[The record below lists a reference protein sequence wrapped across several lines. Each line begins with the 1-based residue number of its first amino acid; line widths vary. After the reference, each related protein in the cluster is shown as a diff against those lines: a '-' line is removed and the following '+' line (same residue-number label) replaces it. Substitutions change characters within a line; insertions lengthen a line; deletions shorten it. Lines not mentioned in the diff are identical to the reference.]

1 MAAKESGLRGVVAG
15 RSALSS
21 VDGEV
26 GRLTYRGIDIADLV
40 AAETT
45 FEEVAYLLWH
55 DELPS
60 RSQLDALTNQLNESR
75 DLPGPVMDML
85 ASLPGDSTPM
95 VALRTAVSMLGSFGP
110 DQGDDSLE
118 AAERKAVRL
127 LAQTPNIVAQAGRL
141 LEKRDPLDPPEGSI
155 AESFLAT
162 YFGEA
167 PKAEATRT
175 IDVMLVLQADH
186 EFNAS
191 TFAARVI
198 AATLT
203 DMHSAIAGA
212 IGALRGP
219 LHGGAN
225 QAVLEMLLQVK
236 SEEEAEAW
244 VLDKLAN
251 RELVMGF
258 GHAVYRTADPRATV
272 LREIA
277 RELAPASGHAEWF
290 DISQVMEAVM
300 LREKNLNSNVDFYA
314 ATVYASLGIP
324 PDLFTPIF
332 AISRMSGW
340 TAHVLEQQ
348 GNNRIIRP
356 RAEYVGHTDRAV
368 TPMDQRG
375 QASV

>member
-40 AAETT
+40 GAETT

-95 VALRTAVSMLGSFGP
+95 VALRTAVSMLGSFDA

-141 LEKRDPLDPPEGSI
+141 LEGRDPLDPPDGSI

-167 PKAEATRT
+167 PKPEATRT

-212 IGALRGP
+212 VGALRGP

-244 VLDKLAN
+244 VMDKLAN

-258 GHAVYRTADPRATV
+258 GHAVYRTADPRATI

-356 RAEYVGHTDRAV
+356 RAEYVGHMDRPV
-368 TPMDQRG
+368 TPMAERG
-375 QASV
+375 

>member
-40 AAETT
+40 GAETT

-75 DLPGPVMDML
+75 GLPGPVMDML
-85 ASLPGDSTPM
+85 ASLPSDSTPM
-95 VALRTAVSMLGSFGP
+95 VALRTAVSMLGSFDP

-141 LEKRDPLDPPEGSI
+141 LEGRDPLDPPDGSI

-167 PKAEATRT
+167 PKPEATRT

-203 DMHSAIAGA
+203 DVHSAIAGA

-225 QAVLEMLLQVK
+225 QAVLEMLLQVT
-236 SEEEAEAW
+236 SPEEAEAW
-244 VLDKLAN
+244 VMDKLAR

-290 DISQVMEAVM
+290 ETSQVMEAVM

-356 RAEYVGHTDRAV
+356 RAEYVGHMDRPV
-368 TPMDQRG
+368 TPMAERG
-375 QASV
+375 

>member
-40 AAETT
+40 AAETS

-95 VALRTAVSMLGSFGP
+95 VALRTAVSMLGSFDP

-141 LEKRDPLDPPEGSI
+141 LEGRDPLDPPDGSI

-167 PKAEATRT
+167 PKPEATRT

-356 RAEYVGHTDRAV
+356 RAEYVGHMDRPV
-368 TPMDQRG
+368 TPMAERG
-375 QASV
+375 

>member
-40 AAETT
+40 GAETT

-75 DLPGPVMDML
+75 SLPGPVMDML
-85 ASLPGDSTPM
+85 ASLPSDSTPM
-95 VALRTAVSMLGSFGP
+95 VALRTAVSMLGSFDP

-141 LEKRDPLDPPEGSI
+141 LEGRDPLDPPDGSI

-167 PKAEATRT
+167 PKPEATRT

-203 DMHSAIAGA
+203 DVHSAIAGA

-225 QAVLEMLLQVK
+225 QAVLEMLLQVT
-236 SEEEAEAW
+236 SPEEAEAW
-244 VLDKLAN
+244 VMDKLAK

-290 DISQVMEAVM
+290 ETSQVMEAVM

-356 RAEYVGHTDRAV
+356 RAEYVGHMDRPV
-368 TPMDQRG
+368 TPMAERG
-375 QASV
+375 

>member
-60 RSQLDALTNQLNESR
+60 RSQLDALTNELNESR

-95 VALRTAVSMLGSFGP
+95 VALRTAVSMLGSFDP

-141 LEKRDPLDPPEGSI
+141 LEGRDPLDPPDGSI

-167 PKAEATRT
+167 PKPEATRT

-244 VLDKLAN
+244 VLDKLAK

-356 RAEYVGHTDRAV
+356 RAEYVGHMDRPV
-368 TPMDQRG
+368 TPMAERG
-375 QASV
+375 

>member
-21 VDGEV
+21 VDGEI

-55 DELPS
+55 DELPT
-60 RSQLDALTNQLNESR
+60 RGQLDTLANQLSESR
-75 DLPGPVMDML
+75 DLPAPVMDML
-85 ASLPGDSTPM
+85 AALPSGSTPM
-95 VALRTAVSMLGSFGP
+95 VALRTAVSMLGSFDP

-118 AAERKAVRL
+118 AAQRKAVRL
-127 LAQTPNIVAQAGRL
+127 LGQTPNIVAQAGRI
-141 LEKRDPLDPPEGSI
+141 LEGRDPLDPPDGSI
-155 AESFLAT
+155 ASSFLAT

-167 PKAEATRT
+167 PKPEATRT

-203 DMHSAIAGA
+203 DIHSAIAGA
-212 IGALRGP
+212 VGALRGP

-225 QAVLEMLLQVK
+225 QAVLEMLLKVT
-236 SEEEAEAW
+236 SPEAAEAW
-244 VLDKLAN
+244 VMDRLSK

-258 GHAVYRTADPRATV
+258 GHAVYRTADPRATI

-356 RAEYVGHTDRAV
+356 RAEYVGHMDRAV
-368 TPMDQRG
+368 TPMDERG
-375 QASV
+375 

>member
-40 AAETT
+40 AAETS
-45 FEEVAYLLWH
+45 FEEIAYLLWH
-55 DELPS
+55 DELPTS
-60 RSQLDALTNQLNESR
+60 SQLDALSNQLNESR

-85 ASLPGDSTPM
+85 ASLPSDSTPM
-95 VALRTAVSMLGSFGP
+95 VALRTAVSMLGSFDP

-141 LEKRDPLDPPEGSI
+141 LEGRDPLDPPDGSI

-162 YFGEA
+162 YFGED
-167 PKAEATRT
+167 PKPEATRT

-212 IGALRGP
+212 VGALRGP

-225 QAVLEMLLQVK
+225 QAVLEMLLQVT
-236 SEEEAEAW
+236 SPEEAEAW
-244 VLDKLAN
+244 VMDKLN
-251 RELVMGF
+251 KRELVMGF
-258 GHAVYRTADPRATV
+258 GHAVYRTADPRATI

-290 DISQVMEAVM
+290 ETSQVMEAVM

-356 RAEYVGHTDRAV
+356 RAEYVGHMDRAV
-368 TPMDQRG
+368 TPMAERG
-375 QASV
+375 

>member
-75 DLPGPVMDML
+75 GLPGPVMDML
-85 ASLPGDSTPM
+85 ASLPDDSTPM
-95 VALRTAVSMLGSFGP
+95 VALRTAVSMLGSFDP

-141 LEKRDPLDPPEGSI
+141 LEGRDPIDPPDGSI

-167 PKAEATRT
+167 PKPEATRT

-212 IGALRGP
+212 VGALRGP

-225 QAVLEMLLQVK
+225 QAVLEMLLQVT
-236 SEEEAEAW
+236 SPEEAEAW
-244 VLDKLAN
+244 VLDKLAK

-258 GHAVYRTADPRATV
+258 GHAVYRTADPRATI

-290 DISQVMEAVM
+290 ETSQVMEAVM

-356 RAEYVGHTDRAV
+356 RAEYVGHMDRPV
-368 TPMDQRG
+368 TPMAERG
-375 QASV
+375 

>member
-40 AAETT
+40 GAETT

-60 RSQLDALTNQLNESR
+60 RSQLDALSNQLNESR

-95 VALRTAVSMLGSFGP
+95 VALRTAVSMLGSFDP

-141 LEKRDPLDPPEGSI
+141 LEGRDPLDPPDGSI

-167 PKAEATRT
+167 PKPEATRT

-212 IGALRGP
+212 VGALRGP

-244 VLDKLAN
+244 VMDKLAN

-258 GHAVYRTADPRATV
+258 GHAVYRTADPRATI

-356 RAEYVGHTDRAV
+356 RAEYVGHMDRPV
-368 TPMDQRG
+368 TPMAERG
-375 QASV
+375 

>member
-95 VALRTAVSMLGSFGP
+95 VALRTAVSMLGSFDP

-141 LEKRDPLDPPEGSI
+141 LEGRDPLDAPDGSI

-167 PKAEATRT
+167 PKPEATRT

-356 RAEYVGHTDRAV
+356 RAEYVGHMDRPV
-368 TPMDQRG
+368 TPMAERG
-375 QASV
+375 

>member
-40 AAETT
+40 AAETS
-45 FEEVAYLLWH
+45 FEEIAYLLWH
-55 DELPS
+55 DELPTS
-60 RSQLDALTNQLNESR
+60 SQLDALSNQLNESR

-85 ASLPGDSTPM
+85 ASLPSDSTPM
-95 VALRTAVSMLGSFGP
+95 VALRTAVSMLGSFDP
-110 DQGDDSLE
+110 DQRDDSLE

-141 LEKRDPLDPPEGSI
+141 LEGRDPLDPPDGSI

-167 PKAEATRT
+167 PKPVATRT

-212 IGALRGP
+212 VGALRGP

-225 QAVLEMLLQVK
+225 QAVLEMLLQVT
-236 SEEEAEAW
+236 SPEEAEAW
-244 VLDKLAN
+244 VMDKLN
-251 RELVMGF
+251 KRELVMGF
-258 GHAVYRTADPRATV
+258 GHAVYRTADPRATI

-290 DISQVMEAVM
+290 ETSQVMEAVM

-356 RAEYVGHTDRAV
+356 RAEYVGHMDRAV
-368 TPMDQRG
+368 TPMAERG
-375 QASV
+375 

>member
-40 AAETT
+40 AAATT

-60 RSQLDALTNQLNESR
+60 RSRLDALANQLNESR
-75 DLPGPVMDML
+75 DLPAPVMDML
-85 ASLPGDSTPM
+85 AALPSESTPM
-95 VALRTAVSMLGSFGP
+95 VALRTAVSMLGSFDP

-118 AAERKAVRL
+118 AAQRKAVRL

-141 LEKRDPLDPPEGSI
+141 LEGRDPLDPPDGSI
-155 AESFLAT
+155 ASSFLAT

-167 PKAEATRT
+167 PKPEATRT

-212 IGALRGP
+212 VGALRGP

-225 QAVLEMLLQVK
+225 QAVLEMLLQVT
-236 SEEEAEAW
+236 SPEEAEAW
-244 VLDKLAN
+244 VMGKLSR

-258 GHAVYRTADPRATV
+258 GHAVYRTADPRATI

-356 RAEYVGHTDRAV
+356 RADYIGHMDRAV

-375 QASV
+375 

>member
-75 DLPGPVMDML
+75 GLPGPVMDML
-85 ASLPGDSTPM
+85 ASLPDDSTPM
-95 VALRTAVSMLGSFGP
+95 VALRTAVSMLGSFDP

-141 LEKRDPLDPPEGSI
+141 LEGRDPLDPPDGSI

-167 PKAEATRT
+167 PKPEATRT

-212 IGALRGP
+212 VGALRGP

-225 QAVLEMLLQVK
+225 QAVLEMLLQVT
-236 SEEEAEAW
+236 SPEEAEAW
-244 VLDKLAN
+244 VLDKLAK

-258 GHAVYRTADPRATV
+258 GHAVYRTADPRATI

-290 DISQVMEAVM
+290 ETSQVMEAVM

-356 RAEYVGHTDRAV
+356 RAEYVGHMDRPV
-368 TPMDQRG
+368 TPMAERG
-375 QASV
+375 

>member
-1 MAAKESGLRGVVAG
+1 MLMAAKESGLRGVVAG

-40 AAETT
+40 AAESS

-60 RSQLDALTNQLNESR
+60 RSQLDALSNQLNESR
-75 DLPGPVMDML
+75 GLPGPVMDML

-95 VALRTAVSMLGSFGP
+95 VALRTAVSMLGSFDP

-141 LEKRDPLDPPEGSI
+141 LEGRDPLDPPDGSI

-167 PKAEATRT
+167 PKPEATRT

-212 IGALRGP
+212 VGALRGP

-236 SEEEAEAW
+236 SEAEAEAW

-258 GHAVYRTADPRATV
+258 GHAVYRTADPRATI

-356 RAEYVGHTDRAV
+356 RAEYVGHVDRAV
-368 TPMDQRG
+368 TPMDERG
-375 QASV
+375 

>member
-21 VDGEV
+21 VDGEI

-55 DELPS
+55 DKLPT
-60 RSQLDALTNQLNESR
+60 RTQLDALSNQLNESR

-85 ASLPGDSTPM
+85 AALPSGSAPM
-95 VALRTAVSMLGSFGP
+95 VALRTGVSMLGSFDP

-118 AAERKAVRL
+118 AAQRKAVRL
-127 LAQTPNIVAQAGRL
+127 LAQTPNIVAQAGRI
-141 LEKRDPLDPPEGSI
+141 LEGRDPLDPPDGSI
-155 AESFLAT
+155 ASSFLAT

-167 PKAEATRT
+167 PKPEATRT

-203 DMHSAIAGA
+203 DIHSAIAGA
-212 IGALRGP
+212 VGALRGP

-225 QAVLEMLLQVK
+225 QAVLEMLLKVT
-236 SEEEAEAW
+236 SPEAAEAW
-244 VLDKLAN
+244 VMDRLSK

-258 GHAVYRTADPRATV
+258 GHAVYRTADPRATI

-368 TPMDQRG
+368 TPMDERG
-375 QASV
+375 

>member
-75 DLPGPVMDML
+75 GLPGPVMDML

-95 VALRTAVSMLGSFGP
+95 VALRTAVSMLGSFDP

-141 LEKRDPLDPPEGSI
+141 LEGRDPLDAPDGSI

-167 PKAEATRT
+167 PKPEATRT

-203 DMHSAIAGA
+203 DVHSAIAGA

-225 QAVLEMLLQVK
+225 QAVLEMLLQVT
-236 SEEEAEAW
+236 SPEEAEAW
-244 VLDKLAN
+244 VMDKLAK

-290 DISQVMEAVM
+290 ETSQVMEAVM

-356 RAEYVGHTDRAV
+356 RAEYVGHMDRPV
-368 TPMDQRG
+368 TPMAERG
-375 QASV
+375 

>member
-40 AAETT
+40 GAETT

-60 RSQLDALTNQLNESR
+60 RSQLDALTNQFNESR

-95 VALRTAVSMLGSFGP
+95 VALRTAVSMLGSFDP

-141 LEKRDPLDPPEGSI
+141 LEGRDPLDPPDGSI

-167 PKAEATRT
+167 PKPEATRT

-212 IGALRGP
+212 VGALRGP

-244 VLDKLAN
+244 VMDKLAN

-258 GHAVYRTADPRATV
+258 GHAVYRTADPRATI

-356 RAEYVGHTDRAV
+356 RAEYVGHMDRPV
-368 TPMDQRG
+368 TPMAERG
-375 QASV
+375 

>member
-40 AAETT
+40 GAETT

-75 DLPGPVMDML
+75 DLPEPVMDML

-95 VALRTAVSMLGSFGP
+95 VALRTAVSMLGSFDP
-110 DQGDDSLE
+110 DQGDDSLA

-141 LEKRDPLDPPEGSI
+141 LEGRDPLDPPDGSI

-167 PKAEATRT
+167 PKPEATRT

-212 IGALRGP
+212 VGALRGP

-258 GHAVYRTADPRATV
+258 GHAVYRTADPRATI

-356 RAEYVGHTDRAV
+356 RAEYVGHMDRAV
-368 TPMDQRG
+368 TPMAERG
-375 QASV
+375 

>member
-40 AAETT
+40 GAETT

-95 VALRTAVSMLGSFGP
+95 VALRTAVSMLGSFDP

-141 LEKRDPLDPPEGSI
+141 LEGRDPLDPPDGSI

-212 IGALRGP
+212 VGALRGP

-244 VLDKLAN
+244 VMDKLAN

-258 GHAVYRTADPRATV
+258 GHAVYRTADPRATI

-277 RELAPASGHAEWF
+277 RELAPASGRAEWF

-314 ATVYASLGIP
+314 ATVYASLEIP

-356 RAEYVGHTDRAV
+356 RAEYVGHMDRPV
-368 TPMDQRG
+368 TPMAERG
-375 QASV
+375 

>member
-1 MAAKESGLRGVVAG
+1 MAAKESGLRGVIAG

-40 AAETT
+40 GAETS

-60 RSQLDALTNQLNESR
+60 RSQLDALSNQLNESR

-95 VALRTAVSMLGSFGP
+95 VALRTAVSMLGSFDP

-141 LEKRDPLDPPEGSI
+141 LEGRDPLDPPDGSI

-167 PKAEATRT
+167 PKPEATRT

-212 IGALRGP
+212 VGALRGP

-244 VLDKLAN
+244 VMDKLAN

-258 GHAVYRTADPRATV
+258 GHAVYRTADPRATI

-356 RAEYVGHTDRAV
+356 RAEYVGHMDRPV
-368 TPMDQRG
+368 TPMAERG
-375 QASV
+375 

>member
-60 RSQLDALTNQLNESR
+60 RSQLDALTDQLNASR

-95 VALRTAVSMLGSFGP
+95 VALRTAVSMLGSFDP

-141 LEKRDPLDPPEGSI
+141 LEGRDPLDPPDGSI

-167 PKAEATRT
+167 PKPEATRT

-236 SEEEAEAW
+236 SEAEAEAW

-356 RAEYVGHTDRAV
+356 RAEYVGHMDRPV
-368 TPMDQRG
+368 TPMAERG
-375 QASV
+375 

>member
-40 AAETT
+40 GAETS

-60 RSQLDALTNQLNESR
+60 RSQLDALSNQLNESR

-95 VALRTAVSMLGSFGP
+95 VALRTAVSMLGSFDP

-141 LEKRDPLDPPEGSI
+141 LEGRDPLDPPDGSI

-167 PKAEATRT
+167 PKPEATRT
-175 IDVMLVLQADH
+175 IDVMLVLQEADH

-212 IGALRGP
+212 VGALRGP

-244 VLDKLAN
+244 VMDKLAN

-258 GHAVYRTADPRATV
+258 GHAVVPHGGPAGHDLARNRAGAGAG
-272 LREIA
+272 LRSRGVVRHFAGDGSRDAAGEEPKLQ
-277 RELAPASGHAEWF
+277 RGLLRGDGVRLAGDSAGP
-290 DISQVMEAVM
+290 
-300 LREKNLNSNVDFYA
+300 
-314 ATVYASLGIP
+314 VYA
-324 PDLFTPIF
+324 DL
-332 AISRMSGW
+332 R
-340 TAHVLEQQ
+340 
-348 GNNRIIRP
+348 
-356 RAEYVGHTDRAV
+356 
-368 TPMDQRG
+368 DQP
-375 QASV
+375 A

>member
-40 AAETT
+40 GAETT

-75 DLPGPVMDML
+75 DLPEPVMDML

-95 VALRTAVSMLGSFGP
+95 VALRTAVSMLGSFDP
-110 DQGDDSLE
+110 DQGDDSLA

-141 LEKRDPLDPPEGSI
+141 LEGRDPLDPPDGSI

-167 PKAEATRT
+167 PKPEATRT

-212 IGALRGP
+212 VGALRGP

-236 SEEEAEAW
+236 SEAEAEAW
-244 VLDKLAN
+244 VMDKLAN

-258 GHAVYRTADPRATV
+258 GHAVYRTADPRATI

-356 RAEYVGHTDRAV
+356 RAEYVGHMDRAV
-368 TPMDQRG
+368 TPMAERG
-375 QASV
+375 

>member
-40 AAETT
+40 GAETS

-60 RSQLDALTNQLNESR
+60 RSQLDALSNQLNESR

-95 VALRTAVSMLGSFGP
+95 VALRTAVSMLGSFDP

-141 LEKRDPLDPPEGSI
+141 LKGRDPLDPPDGSI

-167 PKAEATRT
+167 PKPEATRT

-212 IGALRGP
+212 VGALRGP

-244 VLDKLAN
+244 VMDKLAN

-258 GHAVYRTADPRATV
+258 GHAVYRTADPRATI

-356 RAEYVGHTDRAV
+356 RAEYVGHMDRPV
-368 TPMDQRG
+368 TPMAERG
-375 QASV
+375 

>member
-40 AAETT
+40 GAETT

-75 DLPGPVMDML
+75 GLPGPVMDML
-85 ASLPGDSTPM
+85 ASLPDDSTPM
-95 VALRTAVSMLGSFGP
+95 VALRTAVSMLGSFDP

-141 LEKRDPLDPPEGSI
+141 LEGRDPLDPPDGSI

-167 PKAEATRT
+167 PKPEATRT

-212 IGALRGP
+212 VGALRGP

-225 QAVLEMLLQVK
+225 QAVLEMLLQVT
-236 SEEEAEAW
+236 SPEEAEAW
-244 VLDKLAN
+244 VLDKLAK

-258 GHAVYRTADPRATV
+258 GHAVYRTADPRATI

-290 DISQVMEAVM
+290 ETSQVMEAVM

-356 RAEYVGHTDRAV
+356 RAEYVGHMDRPV
-368 TPMDQRG
+368 TPMAERG
-375 QASV
+375 

>member
-40 AAETT
+40 GAETT

-75 DLPGPVMDML
+75 DLPEPVMDML

-95 VALRTAVSMLGSFGP
+95 VALRTAVSMLGSFDP
-110 DQGDDSLE
+110 DQGDDSLA

-141 LEKRDPLDPPEGSI
+141 LEGRDPLDPPDGSI

-167 PKAEATRT
+167 PKPEATRT

-212 IGALRGP
+212 VGALRGP

-244 VLDKLAN
+244 VMDKLAN

-258 GHAVYRTADPRATV
+258 GHAVYRTADPRATI

-356 RAEYVGHTDRAV
+356 RAEYVGHMDRAV
-368 TPMDQRG
+368 TPMAERG
-375 QASV
+375 

>member
-75 DLPGPVMDML
+75 GLPGPVMDML
-85 ASLPGDSTPM
+85 ASLPSDSTPM
-95 VALRTAVSMLGSFGP
+95 VALRTAVSMLGSFDP

-141 LEKRDPLDPPEGSI
+141 LEGRDPLDPPDGSI

-167 PKAEATRT
+167 PKPEATRT

-203 DMHSAIAGA
+203 DVHSAIAGA

-225 QAVLEMLLQVK
+225 QAVLEMLLQVT
-236 SEEEAEAW
+236 SPEEAEAW
-244 VLDKLAN
+244 VMDKLAK

-290 DISQVMEAVM
+290 ETSQVMEAVM

-356 RAEYVGHTDRAV
+356 RAEYVGHMDRPV
-368 TPMDQRG
+368 TPMAERG
-375 QASV
+375 

>member
-40 AAETT
+40 GAETT

-75 DLPGPVMDML
+75 SLPGPVMDML
-85 ASLPGDSTPM
+85 ASLPSDSTPM
-95 VALRTAVSMLGSFGP
+95 VALRTAVSMLGSFDP

-141 LEKRDPLDPPEGSI
+141 LEGRDPLDPPDGSI

-167 PKAEATRT
+167 PKPEATRT

-203 DMHSAIAGA
+203 DVHSAIAGA

-225 QAVLEMLLQVK
+225 QAVLEMLLQVT
-236 SEEEAEAW
+236 SPEEAEAW
-244 VLDKLAN
+244 VLDKLAK

-290 DISQVMEAVM
+290 ETSQVMEAVM

-356 RAEYVGHTDRAV
+356 RAEYVGHMDRPV
-368 TPMDQRG
+368 TPMAERG
-375 QASV
+375 

>member
-40 AAETT
+40 GAETT

-75 DLPGPVMDML
+75 DLPEPVMDML

-95 VALRTAVSMLGSFGP
+95 VALRTAVSMLGSFDP
-110 DQGDDSLE
+110 DQGDDSLA

-141 LEKRDPLDPPEGSI
+141 LEGRDPLDPPDGSI
-155 AESFLAT
+155 AQSFLAT

-167 PKAEATRT
+167 PKPEATRT

-212 IGALRGP
+212 VGALRGP

-258 GHAVYRTADPRATV
+258 GHAVYRTADPRATI

-356 RAEYVGHTDRAV
+356 RAEYVGHMDRPV
-368 TPMDQRG
+368 TPMAERG
-375 QASV
+375 

>member
-40 AAETT
+40 GAETT

-60 RSQLDALTNQLNESR
+60 RSQLDALSNQLNESR

-95 VALRTAVSMLGSFGP
+95 VALRTAVSMLGSFDP

-141 LEKRDPLDPPEGSI
+141 LEGRDPLDPPDGSI

-167 PKAEATRT
+167 PKPEATRT

-212 IGALRGP
+212 VGALRGP

-258 GHAVYRTADPRATV
+258 GHAVYRTADPRATI

-356 RAEYVGHTDRAV
+356 RAEYVGHMDRPV
-368 TPMDQRG
+368 TPMAERG
-375 QASV
+375 

>member
-40 AAETT
+40 GAETT

-95 VALRTAVSMLGSFGP
+95 VALRTAVSMLGSFDP
-110 DQGDDSLE
+110 DQGDDSLA

-141 LEKRDPLDPPEGSI
+141 LEGRDPIDPPDGSI

-167 PKAEATRT
+167 PKPEATRT

-212 IGALRGP
+212 VGALRGP

-258 GHAVYRTADPRATV
+258 GHAVYRTADPRATI

-356 RAEYVGHTDRAV
+356 RAEYVGHMDRAV
-368 TPMDQRG
+368 TPMAERG
-375 QASV
+375 

>member
-21 VDGEV
+21 VDGEI

-55 DELPS
+55 DELPT
-60 RSQLDALTNQLNESR
+60 RGQLDTLANQLSESR
-75 DLPGPVMDML
+75 DLPAPVMDML
-85 ASLPGDSTPM
+85 AALPSSSTPM
-95 VALRTAVSMLGSFGP
+95 VALRTAVSMLGSFDP

-118 AAERKAVRL
+118 AAQRKAVRL
-127 LAQTPNIVAQAGRL
+127 LGQTPNIVAQAGRI
-141 LEKRDPLDPPEGSI
+141 LEGRDPLDPPDGSI
-155 AESFLAT
+155 ASSFLAT

-167 PKAEATRT
+167 PKPEATRT

-203 DMHSAIAGA
+203 DIHSAIAGA
-212 IGALRGP
+212 VGALRGP

-225 QAVLEMLLQVK
+225 QAVLEMLLKVT
-236 SEEEAEAW
+236 SPEAAEAW
-244 VLDKLAN
+244 VMDRLSK

-258 GHAVYRTADPRATV
+258 GHAVYRTADPRATI

-368 TPMDQRG
+368 TPMDERG
-375 QASV
+375 

>member
-40 AAETT
+40 GAETT

-60 RSQLDALTNQLNESR
+60 RSQLDALTNQLNDSR
-75 DLPGPVMDML
+75 GLPGQVMDML
-85 ASLPGDSTPM
+85 ASLPADSTPM
-95 VALRTAVSMLGSFGP
+95 VALRTAVSMLGSFDP
-110 DQGDDSLE
+110 DQGDDSLD

-141 LEKRDPLDPPEGSI
+141 LEGRDPLDPPDGSI

-167 PKAEATRT
+167 PKPEATRT

-212 IGALRGP
+212 VGALRGP

-236 SEEEAEAW
+236 SEAEAEAW
-244 VLDKLAN
+244 VMDKLAN
-251 RELVMGF
+251 RDLVMGF
-258 GHAVYRTADPRATV
+258 GHAVYRTADPRATI

-356 RAEYVGHTDRAV
+356 RAEYVGHMDRAV
-368 TPMDQRG
+368 TPMAERG
-375 QASV
+375 

>member
-40 AAETT
+40 AADTS

-60 RSQLDALTNQLNESR
+60 RSQLDALANLLNESR
-75 DLPGPVMDML
+75 GLPAPVMDML
-85 ASLPGDSTPM
+85 ASLPSDSTPM
-95 VALRTAVSMLGSFGP
+95 VALRTAVSMLGSFDP

-141 LEKRDPLDPPEGSI
+141 LEGRDPLDPPDGSI
-155 AESFLAT
+155 ASSFLAT

-167 PKAEATRT
+167 PKPEATRT

-212 IGALRGP
+212 VGALRGP

-236 SEEEAEAW
+236 SVEQAEAW
-244 VLDKLAN
+244 VMDKLSK

-258 GHAVYRTADPRATV
+258 GHAVYRTADPRATI

-290 DISQVMEAVM
+290 DTSQVMEAVM

-356 RAEYVGHTDRAV
+356 RAEYVGHMNRAV

-375 QASV
+375 

>member
-40 AAETT
+40 GAETT

-75 DLPGPVMDML
+75 GLPGPVMDML
-85 ASLPGDSTPM
+85 ASLPSDSTPM
-95 VALRTAVSMLGSFGP
+95 VALRTAVSMLGSFDP

-141 LEKRDPLDPPEGSI
+141 LEGRDPLDPPDGSI

-167 PKAEATRT
+167 PKPEATRT

-203 DMHSAIAGA
+203 DVHSAIAGA

-225 QAVLEMLLQVK
+225 QAVLEMLLQVT
-236 SEEEAEAW
+236 SPEEAEAW
-244 VLDKLAN
+244 VMDKLAK

-290 DISQVMEAVM
+290 ETSQVMEAVM

-356 RAEYVGHTDRAV
+356 RAEYVGHMDRPV
-368 TPMDQRG
+368 TPMAERG
-375 QASV
+375 